1 MYMHLGGW
9 PYHDFYAGFIIAM
22 SFEFPFIMGEPWSK
36 VQNGGVV
43 YAISLDQVWRPPR
56 RERTNSD

>member
-1 MYMHLGGW
+1 MHLGGW
-9 PYHDFYAGFIIAM
+9 PYHDFYAGCIIAM

-43 YAISLDQVWRPPR
+43 YAISLDQV
-56 RERTNSD
+56 